1 MEGENSFRKSE
12 NMRVD
17 RDGTKE
23 GFSVMVKVFFFFNG
37 SGSYQ
42 LQRRQLF
49 SHAVDLN
56 VALLAHIIHL
66 WE

>member
-1 MEGENSFRKSE
+1 
-12 NMRVD
+12 MRVD